1 MQKLAKN
8 ILNIAIATIVPS
20 TIAQTTL
27 AQTSASTDIRIN
39 SIRLEETLV
48 AEVMN
53 GYLEVPDRNT
63 TVSAYGGRMRLYDV
77 HIARMIALSH
87 YFYCQQPYVG
97 GIEKVMQW
105 EYRAN
110 NGSINMGTFSLRC
123 TQVEQVVKSYGLG
136 RAVAMQVRIGD
147 ESRKAVSVPVLDI
160 QGEEETNR
168 FLNFV
173 QTLKPQR

>member
-1 MQKLAKN
+1 
-8 ILNIAIATIVPS
+8 
-20 TIAQTTL
+20 
-27 AQTSASTDIRIN
+27 
-39 SIRLEETLV
+39 
-48 AEVMN
+48 
-53 GYLEVPDRNT
+53 
-63 TVSAYGGRMRLYDV
+63 
-77 HIARMIALSH
+77 
-87 YFYCQQPYVG
+87 
-97 GIEKVMQW
+97 MQW

-136 RAVAMQVRIGD
+136 RAVPMQVRIGD